1 MSAAH
6 TYPLPSRNGEAARLR
21 VGQTLT
27 GPVLEV
33 LMAMVPELA
42 ALPRRAALET
52 VLNDLPLL
60 HRCCMAFRANRTRF
74 RSVLVDGRGL
84 PVSNDNTP
92 LACGRT
98 VNQTI
103 AMIVRSAA
111 KRYFR
116 LRRGGP
122 SSMSATAR
130 SRLAPP
136 AGVGFG
142 GMLRWLMGRSETIA
156 SVGPATTRSEADQ
169 LYDAIRRYLLHDWQV
184 PIIPQYARMI
194 PSEVRGLGARILD
207 FRDAGDLAAYID
219 GGSDVRAAMLSG
231 AWNRNTAAG
240 AGFRPPPAPEPAPMP
255 EVAPAEVVPAEA
267 EAETTAAPVVG
278 GAGLPTAPLGLP
290 GKITAGKM
298 LSRDGRFLRIEAALP
313 LLASPGL
320 RAALGHPDA
329 AAMAR
334 MSDSLSRTGAATV
347 RRLMVDLDLSAEQ
360 MVVMLA
366 AASLAVPA
374 SVFERMFGRGGDA
387 ALVLA
392 LVRRAR
398 AAGLGADSTPEDF
411 ARFTR
416 TLFGGFIAAGGRRR
430 ES

>member
-27 GPVLEV
+27 GPVLDV
-33 LMAMVPELA
+33 LTAMVPELA
-42 ALPRRAALET
+42 VLPRRTALEA

-60 HRCCMAFRANRTRF
+60 HRCCLAFRANRTRF

-98 VNQTI
+98 VNQAV

-136 AGVGFG
+136 PAVGFG
-142 GMLRWLMGRSETIA
+142 GMLRWLMGRSEAIA
-156 SVGPATTRSEADQ
+156 TAGPAASRSEADQ

-231 AWNRNTAAG
+231 AWSRDAAAG
-240 AGFRPPPAPEPAPMP
+240 AGFRPPPAPAPTP
-255 EVAPAEVVPAEA
+255 EAVPAEA
-267 EAETTAAPVVG
+267 EAETTTAPVVG
-278 GAGLPTAPLGLP
+278 GAGLPTAPLGQP
-290 GKITAGKM
+290 GKVTAGKM

-320 RAALGHPDA
+320 RAALANPDA

-416 TLFGGFIAAGGRRR
+416 ALFGGFIAGGGRRR